1 MGSTVVVP
9 VLGSLQLGDGSLLMT
24 GRSTYIGLMVG
35 QGLTVLAVG
44 AGRDCSD
51 IFFLSPIISLFSPSL
66 WNEWVGNLWFKSF
79 STEF

>member
-24 GRSTYIGLMVG
+24 GRSTHIGLMVG

-66 WNEWVGNLWFKSF
+66 WNE
-79 STEF
+79 